1 MSLKNGEYVESIIDV
16 SLILCDEIIDT
27 RKTALTN
34 IVIQIANNKF

>member
-27 RKTALTN
+27 RKTALTKSTSTSFYN
-34 IVIQIANNKF
+34 